1 MHLLTPFAPFYR
13 LIWQIS
19 LLFHIL
25 HVCIWWNLYPV
36 KCTWRMK
43 KLLLSG
49 RTSLLRPCGRKSSE
63 LQFTWGQVRKRRE
76 GGRNEAHKTSL
87 LIKLPTDKGKKVFK
101 LIWKSW
107 QVIKNNFI
115 LISELFY
122 KNLYNSS
129 HAILFCK
136 DAGIVYTCTT

>member
-1 MHLLTPFAPFYR
+1 
-13 LIWQIS
+13 
-19 LLFHIL
+19 
-25 HVCIWWNLYPV
+25 
-36 KCTWRMK
+36 MK

-49 RTSLLRPCGRKSSE
+49 RTSLL
-63 LQFTWGQVRKRRE
+63 VRKRRE

-87 LIKLPTDKGKKVFK
+87 LIKLPTDKGKKDFK

-122 KNLYNSS
+122 KKFVQLFTRDI
-129 HAILFCK
+129 IL
-136 DAGIVYTCTT
+136 